1 MLVHVGEV
9 PFPVGIAIVG
19 AGEDAA
25 VGICRALFCVVVCAD
40 PTDAVESPAFGVCV
54 DHCTSPGCCDP
65 LVLEDVLIDNVL
77 LDVAAAVFAPPVLAS
92 GTLVVTLLPLDA
104 NVDVEKVV
112 GPVEA
117 ASIAH
122 RATPSWWIAVESR
135 LPKPLVR
142 LTWTQDH
149 ALSPAQSL
157 PKRVSHA
164 HSEV

>member
-25 VGICRALFCVVVCAD
+25 VGICRALFCVVVCAN
-40 PTDAVESPAFGVCV
+40 PTDAVESPAFAVCV

-104 NVDVEKVV
+104 NVDVENVV
-112 GPVEA
+112 GAVEA

-157 PKRVSHA
+157 PKRVSHV